1 VAYYERLSAQDAS
14 FLAYEDADPTAHMH
28 IGGVSIYEG
37 GSLTNGRGGVD
48 IERLRAYV
56 ASRLD
61 LIPRYRQ
68 RLATVPVL
76 GQPVWVDDERF
87 EVRYHVRHTRLPRPG
102 DERELK
108 RLAGRILSQ
117 RLDRNRPLWEL
128 WIIEGLTDRRFAM
141 LTKTHHCMM
150 DGVSGVDVS
159 SVLMR
164 LAPDPTFV
172 PAAAWTAR
180 PCPTGASL
188 LADELARRGRL
199 PWRAARGLAQATRAT
214 WRGRGQLEQSLSAT
228 GAMLRLAWQG
238 AARTPINRPIGP
250 HRRFDWTLV
259 PLADAKAIKNRLGGK
274 LNDVVLAVVAG
285 ALGSFLRGRRVNVDI
300 LDFIAAVPVSIR
312 AEGDRTL
319 GNHVAAWLAKLPIAE
334 RDARTRYEQVVA
346 LTTALKRSGGADPT
360 ARLYDLAELG
370 GRPALTA
377 VVELTRRLSPC
388 NLVVTN
394 VPGPPFPLYML
405 DAKMLLACPQVTLL
419 CEQGLGI
426 AIFSY
431 LDHLHF
437 GCNADWDL
445 VPDLHDLVTDVATA
459 FDELAAAAGIER
471 APEATGG
478 REPAR
483 DDAAPPRRRVEG

>member
-28 IGGVSIYEG
+28 IGGVSVYEG
-37 GSLTNGRGGVD
+37 GGLTNARGGVD

-56 ASRLD
+56 ASRLA

-68 RLATVPVL
+68 RLATTPLVE
-76 GQPVWVDDERF
+76 QPVWVDDERF
-87 EVRYHVRHTRLPRPG
+87 DVRYHVRHTRLPRPG
-102 DERELK
+102 DDRELK

-128 WIIEGLTDRRFAM
+128 WVIEGLTDRRFAM

-164 LAPDPTFV
+164 LEADPTFE
-172 PAAAWTAR
+172 PATPWTPRPAPTGTALLTDEIARRARIPLQVVRGLTGVVRAAWT
-180 PCPTGASL
+180 
-188 LADELARRGRL
+188 
-199 PWRAARGLAQATRAT
+199 
-214 WRGRGQLEQSLSAT
+214 GRGHLQQSLGSA
-228 GAMLRLAWQG
+228 GEMVRLAWQG
-238 AARTPINRPIGP
+238 AAATPINRPIGP
-250 HRRFDWTLV
+250 HRRFDWTVV

-285 ALGSFLRGRRVNVDI
+285 ALGAFLRRRRVNVDI
-300 LDFIAAVPVSIR
+300 LDFIAAIPVNVR
-312 AEGDRTL
+312 AGGDTSL
-319 GNHVAAWLAKLPIAE
+319 GNHVAAWLARLPIAE
-334 RDARTRYEQVVA
+334 GDAKARFEHVVT
-346 LTTALKRSGGADPT
+346 LTTTLKRSGSAAPT
-360 ARLYDLAELG
+360 AGLYELAEIG

-394 VPGPPFPLYML
+394 VPGPSFPLYML

-419 CEQGLGI
+419 AEQGLGI

-431 LDHLHF
+431 LGNLHF
-437 GCNADWDL
+437 GFNADWDL
-445 VPDLHDLVTDVATA
+445 IPDLHDLVSDVEAA
-459 FDELAAAAGIER
+459 FGDLAAVAGVDRTTAGAGQPLQRLE
-471 APEATGG
+471 
-478 REPAR
+478 
-483 DDAAPPRRRVEG
+483 V